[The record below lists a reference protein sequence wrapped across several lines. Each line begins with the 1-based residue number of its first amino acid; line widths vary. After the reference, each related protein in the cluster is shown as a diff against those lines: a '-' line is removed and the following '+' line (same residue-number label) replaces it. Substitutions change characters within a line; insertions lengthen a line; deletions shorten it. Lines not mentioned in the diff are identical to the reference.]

1 MLSALRTALFRPAAI
16 RSTNALSSFS
26 IRSFNDEAKA
36 AAPAGSG
43 GQREVGTVKWF
54 DAAKGFGFLV
64 RENGTDVFIHFTG
77 IRGTGYRT
85 LEEGQKIEFTMG
97 SGSKGPVAS
106 DAIVKH

>member
-1 MLSALRTALFRPAAI
+1 MLSAIRSALFRPVAI
-16 RSTNALSSFS
+16 RSTNSLSSFAV
-26 IRSFNDEAKA
+26 RSFSDEIKSSSSA
-36 AAPAGSG
+36 
-43 GQREVGTVKWF
+43 GQRETGTVKWF

-85 LEEGQKIEFTMG
+85 LEEGQKVEFTVG